1 MQWPA
6 ICVCV
11 LPILISY
18 CHFLCLCSLG
28 LNLFLVQ
35 NKLNLV
41 TLQINADGVKRN
53 FYPGDKLPL
62 WHDELEPHNSLLD
75 ILAAGNPDP
84 MVQWT
89 CPPLPLWTFHCI
101 WLVLDF
107 NRRIGTIPAELCHT
121 RVFTYCYHTLVNSC
135 LADWLAFWVNGY
147 CLACY
152 CCGCIWRVYGFVS
165 GLLMIHQ

>member
-1 MQWPA
+1 MQWPV

-28 LNLFLVQ
+28 LNLFLIQ

-41 TLQINADGVKRN
+41 ALQINADGVKRN

-75 ILAAGNPDP
+75 ILAAGNLIPCCSEFALHFLCELFTG
-84 MVQWT
+84 WT
-89 CPPLPLWTFHCI
+89 RKIGWFLFRYPYLWIHCSI
-101 WLVLDF
+101 NVEHVDDQ
-107 NRRIGTIPAELCHT
+107 ISYQYI
-121 RVFTYCYHTLVNSC
+121 
-135 LADWLAFWVNGY
+135 
-147 CLACY
+147 
-152 CCGCIWRVYGFVS
+152 
-165 GLLMIHQ
+165 

>member
-1 MQWPA
+1 MVLDSMLFTLLLLDSFTCLPHPLSEFYLFAQFSFSWGLPCKKNYVQYARMQGPA

-41 TLQINADGVKRN
+41 ALQINADGVKRN

-84 MVQWT
+84 MVQWI
-89 CPPLPLWTFHCI
+89 CPPLPLWTFH
-101 WLVLDF
+101 WL
-107 NRRIGTIPAELCHT
+107 NKKK
-121 RVFTYCYHTLVNSC
+121 
-135 LADWLAFWVNGY
+135 
-147 CLACY
+147 
-152 CCGCIWRVYGFVS
+152 
-165 GLLMIHQ
+165 